1 MAHRCSLFFPLI
13 SLHMALMIIC
23 TPIKPA
29 PTYLNSI
36 CPSKTMFLPN
46 SSFEMNLK
54 ALFVSLASSA
64 SISSNNFN
72 YSMAGHKAHDTVY
85 GLFLCRGDLNSTS
98 CKDCVVAAIVA
109 LQRSYCPLKKVALI
123 WYNECLVRYSNE
135 SLGGK
140 MEDSPKLVIANRLN
154 IIGNQEHFAELLQN
168 MMINLSVRTASDTKK
183 FAIKVVNFPS
193 SRQVVYMLQQ
203 CTQDLTTDDCTL
215 CLNIAIRLLTVRI
228 GGRVL
233 LPSCNVWYETT
244 LSNSMSTSSKGNDQ
258 LTIKVMVVTLLPL
271 ASIMIALLALCLMI
285 QKSKKSNDDDD
296 ENGPIKCQDRP
307 CVYGCIYKGKLS
319 SGRKVV
325 VKRLSKRYE
334 QNEQEFKMEVLSQAK
349 VQHRNL
355 VEFIG
360 FCLEGEEKLLVHE
373 YIPNLSLH
381 YFLVDP
387 ERRKHLDWNTRYH
400 ILCGIARGLL
410 YLDQDSRLRIIHCDL
425 RPLNILL
432 DAGMNAKISHFGL
445 AVTSETQ
452 RQRETFF
459 VSYGHMSTEET
470 IQHEFSIKSNVF
482 CFGVLLLAII
492 GSERYTNLT
501 KFFKLNDAENL
512 LIQAWKEW
520 REGTPLNFL
529 DPTLMDSRWSGE
541 ALRCMHLGLLC
552 VQGSQDDRP
561 TMASVVFMLQ
571 HGSKVTLQPP
581 EEPAFFFLCD
591 AKPKTSI
598 SKEGA
603 NTIPCTINTASI
615 SKLQPR

>member
-1 MAHRCSLFFPLI
+1 
-13 SLHMALMIIC
+13 
-23 TPIKPA
+23 
-29 PTYLNSI
+29 
-36 CPSKTMFLPN
+36 MFLPN

-296 ENGPIKCQDRP
+296 ENGQDM
-307 CVYGCIYKGKLS
+307 VTVESL
-319 SGRKVV
+319 
-325 VKRLSKRYE
+325 RYD
-334 QNEQEFKMEVLSQAK
+334 
-349 VQHRNL
+349 
-355 VEFIG
+355 FI
-360 FCLEGEEKLLVHE
+360 
-373 YIPNLSLH
+373 
-381 YFLVDP
+381 
-387 ERRKHLDWNTRYH
+387 
-400 ILCGIARGLL
+400 
-410 YLDQDSRLRIIHCDL
+410 
-425 RPLNILL
+425 
-432 DAGMNAKISHFGL
+432 
-445 AVTSETQ
+445 TSETQ

-591 AKPKTSI
+591 AKPKTSV

-615 SKLQPR
+615 SELQPR